1 MAFDTREQAVL
12 ANEAVRTVLEP
23 TKNSSIPAEEIEL
36 NLKLAKEVSR
46 EAASKAAD
54 TTVAVMNTSV
64 PSYATPIK
72 NSLPIQTNIDATS
85 VAATV
90 VTIGSSSASVAVVT
104 PSPTTPLSDK
114 KSARDAL
121 VGEEGRLLSNE
132 LSSQASVD
140 GRREEEI
147 VDIVSELRF
156 KVGDCIEVKYFIN
169 DDDNSEGEGQKENTV
184 NEKRNVAMVWWPATL
199 TRRTDRMHRL
209 TEEERKEGES
219 DNLHSSS
226 VAKLPI
232 YLLNYSPLEG
242 EMI

>member
-23 TKNSSIPAEEIEL
+23 TKNSSIPAEEIES
-36 NLKLAKEVSR
+36 NLKLAKEASR

-54 TTVAVMNTSV
+54 TTVAVMNTSA
-64 PSYATPIK
+64 PSTATPIK

-85 VAATV
+85 V
-90 VTIGSSSASVAVVT
+90 VAVAT
-104 PSPTTPLSDK
+104 PSPTTPLSDQ

-121 VGEEGRLLSNE
+121 VGDEGRLRSNE
-132 LSSQASVD
+132 LCSQESVD

-156 KVGDCIEVKYFIN
+156 KIGDCIEVKYFIN
-169 DDDNSEGEGQKENTV
+169 DDDNSEGEGQRENTE
-184 NEKRNVAMVWWPATL
+184 NEKRNVAIVWWPATL

-209 TEEERKEGES
+209 TEEERKESE
-219 DNLHSSS
+219 NNTYNSS

-232 YLLNYSPLEG
+232 YLINYSPLEG
-242 EMI
+242 EI